1 MTETPALGHP
11 AAPRPWLMFAAGTVL
26 LLVGALA
33 GWFYESSRVG
43 ASNKAEIEQV
53 VENYLLEHPEILPK
67 AMDKLRAKETAQ
79 QLSGVG
85 DAMAQ
90 PYPGMVLG
98 NPQGT
103 VTLVEFTDF
112 ACTYC
117 RRSVSDIE
125 AVIAEHPELK
135 VVVRE
140 LPIISP
146 LSPAA
151 AKMAM
156 AAAEQGKYPAFHKL
170 MFAAGR
176 VDAGT
181 IDAAARAAGIDLV
194 RAQRV
199 IDYPRSQA
207 ELARNMDYA
216 RQLGFNGTPSWVI
229 GDQIFSGAIG
239 REELSKAVADAKK
252 G

>member
-1 MTETPALGHP
+1 M
-11 AAPRPWLMFAAGTVL
+11 MFVAGIVL
-26 LLVGALA
+26 LLVGGLG
-33 GWFYESSRVG
+33 GWFYESSRTAVPKDKEAIG
-43 ASNKAEIEQV
+43 LAVRE
-53 VENYLLEHPEILPK
+53 YLLEHPEVLPE
-67 AMDKLRAKETAQ
+67 AMEKLRAKETAQ
-79 QLSGVG
+79 QLAGVG
-85 DAMAQ
+85 DAMSQ
-90 PYPGMVLG
+90 PYPGMILG
-98 NPQGT
+98 NPQGS

-117 RRSVSDIE
+117 RRSVSDLE

-135 VVVRE
+135 VVIRE

-176 VDAGT
+176 VDTAT

-199 IDYPRSQA
+199 LDDPRSQA